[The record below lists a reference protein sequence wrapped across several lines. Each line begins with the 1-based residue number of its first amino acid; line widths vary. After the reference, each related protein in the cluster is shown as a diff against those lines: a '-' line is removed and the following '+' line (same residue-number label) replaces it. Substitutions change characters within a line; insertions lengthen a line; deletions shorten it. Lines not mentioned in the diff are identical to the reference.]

1 MSVPS
6 ARRPGA
12 ARRDARWVDAWLMVR
27 LLQRPRDDRRTLGV
41 ARADGIILVTTRATA
56 RPAPRAAAT
65 GERDENGDGDMTK
78 TILIAD
84 DEEFIVDLL
93 ATLLEDE
100 GYLVLRAYDGEQALT
115 AARHDGPNLIITDI
129 MMPKMSGTEL
139 AKHLRAQE
147 DGDAQTPII
156 LMSAVSNA
164 ATIPNTVYLPKPF
177 DIDHVLHLV
186 NRLIH

>member
-1 MSVPS
+1 
-6 ARRPGA
+6 
-12 ARRDARWVDAWLMVR
+12 
-27 LLQRPRDDRRTLGV
+27 
-41 ARADGIILVTTRATA
+41 
-56 RPAPRAAAT
+56 
-65 GERDENGDGDMTK
+65 MTK

-115 AARHDGPNLIITDI
+115 SARHDDPNLIITDI
-129 MMPKMSGTEL
+129 MMPRMSGTEL
-139 AKHLRAQE
+139 AQHLRAQE

-156 LMSAVSNA
+156 LMSAVSNT

-186 NRLIH
+186 NLLIH